1 MNGKEKGEKEYRVR
15 VRTVFYRK
23 KFFKTKNRFLTSMK
37 LKRMF
42 SVLTHVGSDHL
53 PKMVDVGMKNITRRT
68 AIASCKVI
76 LPEEVAL
83 IVKKSIKDQDNNNNN
98 EIYGTKGAVFQTA
111 QLAGIMACKKT
122 SELIP
127 LCHQINLDKCHMKIN
142 FENELSST
150 IIIECTVITTGKT
163 GVEMEAL
170 VGASNGALTIYDMC
184 KALSHEIKITD
195 LQLISKTGG
204 KKDYQCNQVDE

>member
-1 MNGKEKGEKEYRVR
+1 MILL
-15 VRTVFYRK
+15 RK
-23 KFFKTKNRFLTSMK
+23 LSST
-37 LKRMF
+37 
-42 SVLTHVGSDHL
+42 LTHVSNDSL
-53 PKMVDVGMKNITRRT
+53 PKMVDVGIKNITRRT

-76 LPEEVAL
+76 LPQEVAL
-83 IVKKSIKDQDNNNNN
+83 IVKKSIKDRNEDKNTTCHKTIN

-111 QLAGIMACKKT
+111 QLAGIMASKKT

-127 LCHQINLDKCHMKIN
+127 LCHQINLDKCDMKIN

-150 IIIECTVITTGKT
+150 IAVECTAVTTGKT

-184 KALSHEIKITD
+184 KALSNEIIITD
-195 LQLISKTGG
+195 LRLESKTGG
-204 KKDYQCNQVDE
+204 KTNFKRKDRIE